1 VERKHLTLHIRIKR
15 FGSKTLCFSRSV
27 HMHDIVSG
35 LFINRFDFGLAV
47 STRVINCIGTS
58 PISAD
63 TYVVAVHVCLLV
75 TNSGCS

>member
-1 VERKHLTLHIRIKR
+1 VERKHLTPRIRINR
-15 FGSKTLCFSRSV
+15 LVSKTLCFSRSV

-58 PISAD
+58 PVSAD
-63 TYVVAVHVCLLV
+63 KYFVAVHVFLLV
-75 TNSGCS
+75 TSSGFS